1 MENTYD
7 FASGVLEMSRSA
19 GDQPVP
25 NRIRAASAENAFS
38 NSCLAGCSH

>member
-1 MENTYD
+1 MENAYN
-7 FASGVLEMSRSA
+7 FASGVLGMSRSA

-25 NRIRAASAENAFS
+25 DLIKAASAKNAFS